1 MKEFAKN
8 KINFS
13 IIRVDN
19 SVDKMIKVM
28 RDNYD
33 SEDLKLNVSD
43 LQESVAKK
51 TDAEVTKEFVT
62 AASFILNAAVAGK
75 KINKTDPLWDPKKFE
90 VGQWFS

>member
-1 MKEFAKN
+1 
-8 KINFS
+8 
-13 IIRVDN
+13 
-19 SVDKMIKVM
+19 M

-33 SEDLKLNVSD
+33 SGDLKLNVSD

-75 KINKTDPLWDPKKFE
+75 KVNKTEPLWDPKKFE